1 MTWHLNNAP
10 APRDPSSGWLIIY
23 DVQYPPDW
31 PHDDLIALGL
41 EWVDLEPPALDTAGA
56 AQQLQAA
63 SDVVVLRCYEAGL
76 AVPAEWAAYRE
87 ALRAV
92 VRGESDALPE
102 RPEYPGG
109 EE

>member
-1 MTWHLNNAP
+1 MTWDLNNAP
-10 APRDPSSGWLIIY
+10 APRDPSSGWLIIN

-41 EWVDLEPPALDTAGA
+41 EWVEPEPSAPDLTAPAR
-56 AQQLQAA
+56 QLLAA
-63 SDVVVLRCYEAGL
+63 SDIVVLRCYEAGL
-76 AVPAEWAAYRE
+76 AVPAEWASYRD

-92 VRGESDALPE
+92 VRADSGDLPE

>member
-1 MTWHLNNAP
+1 MWYLNNAP
-10 APRDPSSGWLIIY
+10 APRDPLSGWLIIN

-41 EWVDLEPPALDTAGA
+41 EWAEPAPPAPDTAGTA
-56 AQQLQAA
+56 RQLLAA
-63 SDVVVLRCYEAGL
+63 SDIVVLRCYEAAL

-92 VRGESDALPE
+92 ARGENGVLPE
-102 RPEYPGG
+102 RPSYP
-109 EE
+109 ESDLA